1 MNFALGRITSIVK
14 FVIRTFVLHVSIA
27 KPLGES
33 GKLQLTSDMTELEFA
48 LSAFLVENPQS
59 KRGGN
64 LETVGDDYKALRA
77 MRCDFNI
84 PCFPIF
90 QLTVS

>member
-1 MNFALGRITSIVK
+1 MK

-33 GKLQLTSDMTELEFA
+33 GKLQLTSDMPELEFA

-64 LETVGDDYKALRA
+64 LETVGDEYRMLRA
-77 MRCDFNI
+77 MRCGI
-84 PCFPIF
+84 T
-90 QLTVS
+90 LRSYSS

>member
-1 MNFALGRITSIVK
+1 MNSIVK

-48 LSAFLVENPQS
+48 LSAFLTDNSPN

-64 LETVGDDYKALRA
+64 LETVGDDYRILRA
-77 MRCDFNI
+77 IRSVGVF
-84 PCFPIF
+84 IF
-90 QLTVS
+90 DSFLTLQVL